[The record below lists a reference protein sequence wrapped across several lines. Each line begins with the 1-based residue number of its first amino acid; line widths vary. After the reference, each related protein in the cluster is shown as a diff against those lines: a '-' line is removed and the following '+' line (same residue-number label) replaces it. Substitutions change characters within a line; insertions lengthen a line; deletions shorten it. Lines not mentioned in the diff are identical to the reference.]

1 MKVYQRLKALWERGG
16 YTRTIHGLILI
27 SFTVVSV
34 VLTLFLSVIL
44 YRQFAGRIEKNTIK
58 STEQLLGRTTENIE
72 SSLVSMRR
80 ISDAM
85 YYDVIKDKDF
95 AEDSVDSEMN
105 LMYETHK
112 DSLVSIALFTSDGR
126 LLAAA
131 PVSNRK
137 SGRDVRQQSWFQQAM
152 GQVENFHYSRPHVEN
167 IFDDGTY
174 RYHWVISLSRMVE
187 LNRQGSTDAGV
198 LLVDM
203 NYAGI
208 EQVLSSLNEDT
219 AEVYYYLADQNGELM
234 YHPRY
239 MQILNGIS
247 SENNAVVVDYEDGA
261 HEENYQGRQR
271 TVIVDTVGYT
281 GWKLVAV
288 LGDTQSFFGDGSMRY
303 FVVMLV
309 SITLLILLLMNQL
322 ISLRISYPLMRLSDS
337 IRKLDTAG
345 MLNPEAAAVLEEGAE
360 EAPRKIPTQEIYIG
374 GTAEVEHLGKT
385 LQTALEQVNILMD
398 DIVVEQE
405 EKRRSEMDAL
415 QSQIN
420 PHFLYNTLDSIVWM
434 IEGEHNKEAVFMVTQ
449 LASFFRISLSRGR
462 SIISLEQELKHAENY
477 MNIQKVRYK
486 NAFGVSF
493 EVDPALKH
501 YLTVK
506 LVIQPILENAIYYG
520 MEGMDD
526 DGEIRI
532 IGEMGKDEDGTEEIF
547 IRVRDN
553 GFGMPPE
560 TVARLLSSE
569 EEREKVPKHGS
580 GVGLVNV
587 HKRIQLRFGRRYGL
601 HIESEPD
608 EGTTVTIHLPA
619 IPDTEENRKLLESG
633 DFSSLRRA
641 SGSDGD
647 GAAGGDG
654 SRKAAE

>member
-1 MKVYQRLKALWERGG
+1 MKLYQWFRKLWEKGG
-16 YTRTIHGLILI
+16 YTRTIHGMILI
-27 SFTVVSV
+27 SFTGVSI
-34 VLTLFLSVIL
+34 VLTLFLSVTL
-44 YRQFAGRIEKNTIK
+44 YQQYASRMQKNAVQ
-58 STEQLLGRTTENIE
+58 STEQILGRTTANIE
-72 SSLVSMRR
+72 SKLVNIRR
-80 ISDAM
+80 LSDAM

-95 AEDSVDSEMN
+95 TEDSIDREVN
-105 LMYETHK
+105 LMYEANK
-112 DSLVSIALFTSDGR
+112 DSLVSIALFASDGR
-126 LLAAA
+126 LLSAA

-137 SGRDVRQQSWFQQAM
+137 SGRDVRQQDWFRQAM
-152 GQVENFHYSRPHVEN
+152 SQVENFHYSRPHVEN
-167 IFDDGTY
+167 IFEDGTN

-187 LNRQGSTDAGV
+187 LNRRGSTDAGV

-203 NYAGI
+203 NYAGVDQ
-208 EQVLSSLNEDT
+208 ELSSLNDNS
-219 AEVYYYLADQNGELM
+219 AETYYYLTDQNGALI
-234 YHPRY
+234 YHPRQ
-239 MQILNGIS
+239 MQILNGIDT
-247 SENNAVVVDYEDGA
+247 ENNQLIVNYEDGA
-261 HEENYQGRQR
+261 HEERFRGQKR

-288 LGDTQSFFGDGSMRY
+288 LPVSDPFFGNGSMRY

-309 SITLLILLLMNQL
+309 AITILIMLVMNQL
-322 ISLRISYPLMRLSDS
+322 ISLQISYPLMRLSDS
-337 IRKLDTAG
+337 IRRLDTAG
-345 MLNPEAAAVLEEGAE
+345 ILNPAAAAVLEESK
-360 EAPRKIPTQEIYIG
+360 EAPRKIPTEDIYIG
-374 GTAEVEHLGKT
+374 GTAEVEHLGTT
-385 LQTALEQVNILMD
+385 LRTALEQVNILMD

-486 NAFGVSF
+486 NAFGVTFS
-493 EVDPALKH
+493 VDPELKH

-526 DGEIRI
+526 EGEIQV
-532 IGEMGKDEDGTEEIF
+532 IGEMGRNEEGTAEIF

-560 TVARLLSSE
+560 TVARLLSSD

-619 IPDTEENRKLLESG
+619 IPDTEENRKLLENG
-633 DFSSLRRA
+633 NLSSLKMRDRESDTGSE
-641 SGSDGD
+641 SG
-647 GAAGGDG
+647 
-654 SRKAAE
+654 KAAM

>member
-1 MKVYQRLKALWERGG
+1 MKLYQRIRSFWERGG

-44 YRQFAGRIEKNTIK
+44 YQQFSGRIEKNMIK
-58 STEQLLGRTTENIE
+58 STEQLLGRTTANIE
-72 SSLVSMRR
+72 SSLISMRR

-95 AEDSVDSEMN
+95 AGDSIDSEMN

-126 LLAAA
+126 LLSAA

-137 SGRDVRQQSWFQQAM
+137 SGRDVRQQSWFRQAM
-152 GQVENFHYSRPHVEN
+152 GQVENFHYSRPHVAN
-167 IFDDGTY
+167 IFDDGTD

-203 NYAGI
+203 NFADI
-208 EQVLSSLNEDT
+208 EQVFSDLNVDT
-219 AEVYYYLADQNGELM
+219 SEVYYYLTDQNGELI
-234 YHPRY
+234 YHPRE
-239 MQILNGIS
+239 MQILNNIA
-247 SENNAVVVDYEDGA
+247 SENNAAVVDYEDGA
-261 HEENYQGRQR
+261 HRENYQGRQR

-281 GWKLVAV
+281 GWRLVAV
-288 LGDTQSFFGDGSMRY
+288 LGDNRAFFADGSMRY
-303 FVVMLV
+303 LMVMLV
-309 SITLLILLLMNQL
+309 SITILILLVMNQL
-322 ISLRISYPLMRLSDS
+322 ISLRISYPLMRLSES
-337 IRKLDTAG
+337 IRRLDTAG
-345 MLNPEAAAVLEEGAE
+345 VLNPEAAAVLEEGAE
-360 EAPRKIPTQEIYIG
+360 APRKIPTREIYIG
-374 GTAEVEHLGKT
+374 GTAEVEHLGIT
-385 LQTALEQVNILMD
+385 LRTALEQVNILMD

-434 IEGEHNKEAVFMVTQ
+434 IEGEHNREAVFMVTQ
-449 LASFFRISLSRGR
+449 LASFFRISLSGGR

-486 NAFGVSF
+486 NAFSVSF
-493 EVDPALKH
+493 EVDPALKG

-526 DGEIRI
+526 DGEIQI
-532 IGEMGKDEDGTEEIF
+532 IGNMGRNEDGTEEIF
-547 IRVRDN
+547 IRVKDN

-633 DFSSLRRA
+633 NFGSLR
-641 SGSDGD
+641 SGAG
-647 GAAGGDG
+647 AGGDCTG
-654 SRKAAE
+654 SGDSRKAAE